1 MIILAMKILDL
12 VLQNLDVMSKVA
24 ILRDSLEQGLL
35 AIDPSI
41 NIHGRAVD
49 RLPNTV
55 CVSMPG
61 VDAETQVIS
70 LDLAGIMISAGSAC
84 SSGKVTASH
93 VLKAMGLDDEI
104 ISSAIRVSLGWQTT
118 IDDVKNFLVAW
129 RDLYENARVPRATA
143 AE

>member
-1 MIILAMKILDL
+1 MRS
-12 VLQNLDVMSKVA
+12 N
-24 ILRDSLEQGLL
+24 
-35 AIDPSI
+35 
-41 NIHGRAVD
+41 
-49 RLPNTV
+49 
-55 CVSMPG
+55 
-61 VDAETQVIS
+61 
-70 LDLAGIMISAGSAC
+70 SAC